1 MLGFRLGLFAF
12 VQKLEELLL
21 EKAPMGEASLQVDR
35 PGPKT
40 RGRHGTGCYKQLNAA
55 AVHGASAAR
64 ALRAGAR
71 EWTLP
76 VLGRVSGRPLG
87 R

>member
-1 MLGFRLGLFAF
+1 VLEFRLGLFAF

-40 RGRHGTGCYKQLNAA
+40 RGPPWNGL
-55 AVHGASAAR
+55 
-64 ALRAGAR
+64 L
-71 EWTLP
+71 
-76 VLGRVSGRPLG
+76 
-87 R
+87 